1 MFLSGKITGQNRFR
15 KIKVFVLAAL
25 TATLFSSSKIQSDR
39 IPVLTTDNP
48 VGILDTVRINNLN
61 SGIVNGDYGHV
72 RTLLI
77 FKNDSLIFDRYYHH
91 KKDRY
96 KPTDVHGLQ
105 SATKSITSLLVGILL
120 DKGYIQSID
129 QKVLTFF
136 PEYKITDSLKNLITI
151 KDLLLMA
158 SGISW
163 NEDKVDLTDAKSNDL
178 RILNSSKD
186 YIKYYFGKPMDS
198 IPGKKF
204 QYSGGCTIT
213 LGEIIKRSSG
223 LTVEEFALQY
233 LFKPLGIS
241 EYTWSDKSKAG
252 QSSTGGGLSLVP
264 SDFAKIGLLVKN
276 NGRWN
281 NKQVISENWIK
292 ESFTPQIHTDRKNGF
307 GNYYEYGYQWW
318 IINFPN
324 ELVTIAARGWG
335 DQRLILI
342 PKLNMLVVVNGGNF
356 FDKPKKNIDDLL
368 LEILKSD
375 PAYNP

>member
-1 MFLSGKITGQNRFR
+1 MYLSGRTTGQNRFPKTR
-15 KIKVFVLAAL
+15 AFTLAAL
-25 TATLFSSSKIQSDR
+25 TATLFSSSKIHSDR
-39 IPVLTTDNP
+39 IPVLTAGNP
-48 VGILDTVRINNLN
+48 VSILDTLRINNLN
-61 SGIVNGDYGHV
+61 SGIISGDYGHI

-77 FKNDSLIFDRYYHH
+77 FKNDSLIFDRYYQH
-91 KKDRY
+91 KKDKY
-96 KPTDVHGLQ
+96 KPRDVHGLQ

-129 QKVLTFF
+129 QKVLPFF

-163 NEDKVDLTDAKSNDL
+163 NEDKVDLADAKSNDL
-178 RILNSSKD
+178 RILNRSND
-186 YIKYYFGKPMDS
+186 YIKYYFEKPMDS
-198 IPGKKF
+198 TPGKEF

-223 LTVEEFALQY
+223 LAVEEFAAQY

-241 EYTWSDKSKAG
+241 EYTWSAKSKAG
-252 QSSTGGGLSLVP
+252 QSSTGGGLALMP
-264 SDFAKIGLLVKN
+264 QDFARIGLLINN

-281 NKQVISENWIK
+281 NTQVISEDWIK

-307 GNYYEYGYQWW
+307 GDYYDYGYQWW
-318 IINFPN
+318 IINFQN
-324 ELVTIAARGWG
+324 ELLTIAARGWG

-342 PKLNMLVVVNGGNF
+342 PKLNMLVVINAANF
-356 FDKPKKNIDDLL
+356 FDKPKKTVDDLL

-375 PAYNP
+375 PAYNL